1 MNLKNICLT
10 KKVEIMKAKSLRKY
24 DEQKVI
30 AQLSKKHDVKI
41 KSNQIL
47 VLNGKSTKGIFQ
59 PINDLGNKSWG
70 KIDFLVNYC
79 GYVQLFVPEF

>member
-1 MNLKNICLT
+1 
-10 KKVEIMKAKSLRKY
+10 MKIKSLHKH

>member
-10 KKVEIMKAKSLRKY
+10 KNHEIMKIKSLHKH

-30 AQLSKKHDVKI
+30 AQL
-41 KSNQIL
+41 
-47 VLNGKSTKGIFQ
+47 
-59 PINDLGNKSWG
+59 INDLGNKSWG

>member
-1 MNLKNICLT
+1 
-10 KKVEIMKAKSLRKY
+10 MKIKSLHKH

-30 AQLSKKHDVKI
+30 AQL
-41 KSNQIL
+41 
-47 VLNGKSTKGIFQ
+47 
-59 PINDLGNKSWG
+59 INDLGNKSWG